1 MNAVHESDSDSTQ
14 VENLTATANGN
25 VTLYAVRT
33 TKAVLDPDVTAQ
45 TRTYNGAEQAFT
57 MDGYTIS
64 YQQDGQTATP
74 KDAGT
79 DYFLILTRSA
89 LEMRVVTLP
98 RKSCT
103 QIDRRSAFSHAALL
117 IYDCDGLHRFFR
129 PFFLIFCIKKRS
141 ISNK

>member
-25 VTLYAVRT
+25 VTLYAVRI
-33 TKAVLDPDVTAQ
+33 TKAVLDPDVIAQ
-45 TRTYNGAEQAFT
+45 TRAYNGAEQAFT

-89 LEMRVVTLP
+89 LEMRVVNRLFESVNP
-98 RKSCT
+98 GAVVAPYRDICT
-103 QIDRRSAFSHAALL
+103 F
-117 IYDCDGLHRFFR
+117 
-129 PFFLIFCIKKRS
+129 
-141 ISNK
+141 